1 MQKESEMT
9 APGLPHLLVGYAL
22 PGGRM
27 ESVHKTDKKLGKSGK
42 EKKRSFRH
50 TVPLTINDCLCE
62 YIVPLCRVCY
72 KYQCIN
78 IKQQ

>member
-1 MQKESEMT
+1 MT

-27 ESVHKTDKKLGKSGK
+27 ESVHKTDKKIGKKWK
-42 EKKRSFRH
+42 EKKKKLQAHSH
-50 TVPLTINDCLCE
+50 TVPLTINDYLCE

>member
-42 EKKRSFRH
+42 KKKKKASGTQSH
-50 TVPLTINDCLCE
+50 SSTN
-62 YIVPLCRVCY
+62 Y
-72 KYQCIN
+72 K
-78 IKQQ
+78 